1 MKEQQ
6 ERSFASRESGRA
18 VPTNALLQGTG
29 LCVLNIYIYV
39 LQRCLQLPK
48 QLQSQTAISAGA
60 INTEIFLVAKA
71 PDDSRKQAAEK
82 RF

>member
-6 ERSFASRESGRA
+6 ERSFASRESGQV

-29 LCVLNIYIYV
+29 LYVLNINIHI

-48 QLQSQTAISAGA
+48 QLQIQSATSAGTT
-60 INTEIFLVAKA
+60 NTEIFIFAKA
-71 PDDSRKQAAEK
+71 PDDSCKQAARR